1 ESRPGRAGAD
11 LRARPPR
18 QARRE
23 ERSRRT
29 VGLARGRDPARQTAQ
44 RGRET
49 LRAGH
54 RSRLEAV
61 APRGA
66 APLRPDRPRPVR
78 TRPAHVRLRLARL
91 RTGRHL
97 HPRQRRGHRDPRPR
111 GPRRLLGNRGE
122 DLPTGNAMKYLRIG
136 RPGYE
141 TPVVAHDGKHYDMSG
156 PIGDID
162 GEFLA
167 RGGVSSV
174 AGFPEIDIAGERVAP
189 PIAKPGAVVCIGM
202 NYAAHCAE
210 SGAEPPAEP
219 VVFFKHPNTIVGP
232 HDDIEIPRGSSRTD
246 WEVELGVVFGKRA
259 SYLESEEAAMDC
271 AAGFVVANDVS
282 EREFQIER

>member
-1 ESRPGRAGAD
+1 
-11 LRARPPR
+11 
-18 QARRE
+18 
-23 ERSRRT
+23 
-29 VGLARGRDPARQTAQ
+29 
-44 RGRET
+44 
-49 LRAGH
+49 
-54 RSRLEAV
+54 
-61 APRGA
+61 
-66 APLRPDRPRPVR
+66 
-78 TRPAHVRLRLARL
+78 
-91 RTGRHL
+91 
-97 HPRQRRGHRDPRPR
+97 
-111 GPRRLLGNRGE
+111 
-122 DLPTGNAMKYLRIG
+122 MKYLRIG

-174 AGFPEIDIAGERVAP
+174 AGFPEIDIAGERIAP
-189 PIAKPGAVVCIGM
+189 PIATPGAVVCIGM

-232 HDDIEIPRGSSRTD
+232 EDHIEIPRGSSKTD

-271 AAGFVVANDVS
+271 VAGFVVANDVS
-282 EREFQIER
+282 EREFQIERSGGQFSKGKACPTFSPLGPYLVTPDEIDDVQRLRLWSKVNGEARQDSGSADMIFSVAHLIFHMSQFMAFDPGDLLLTGTPEGVALSGRFPYLREGDVVEVGIDGLGQTKNPVVQAK